1 MSKKRSMLFTF
12 LILSILYSL
21 AARSYAEDFT
31 KKNVV
36 NLNIGAA
43 VVAGLTYHRFHIPL
57 NYQRVVAHNRSI
69 VIGFHPAFPVDKGYS
84 GFAFGTSFR
93 IRYHMKNK
101 APTGLWH
108 GWGIFAFYQSQK
120 NLKLNR
126 SDLTKS
132 YEGSMIGP
140 LVDIGYAFYL
150 PKARIIIEPFVGIAL
165 PLVAFK
171 KDKTVVFSVPFPWAG
186 FCIGYTF

>member
-1 MSKKRSMLFTF
+1 MNKSTKTLFAFIIIGTMFSFTTRSH
-12 LILSILYSL
+12 
-21 AARSYAEDFT
+21 AEDFA

-36 NLNIGAA
+36 NMNLGAA
-43 VVAGLTYHRFHIPL
+43 VVAGMAFHRLHVPL
-57 NYQRVVAHNRSI
+57 NYQRVIRNDRSI

-84 GFAFGTSFR
+84 EFAFGTSFR
-93 IRYHMKNK
+93 MRYHKKNK
-101 APTGLWH
+101 APTGLWV

-120 NLKLNR
+120 NLREDRSKLM
-126 SDLTKS
+126 KS

-165 PLVAFK
+165 QLVSFK
-171 KDKTVVFSVPFPWAG
+171 KDKTEFFNVPYPWAG
-186 FCIGYTF
+186 FCIGYVF